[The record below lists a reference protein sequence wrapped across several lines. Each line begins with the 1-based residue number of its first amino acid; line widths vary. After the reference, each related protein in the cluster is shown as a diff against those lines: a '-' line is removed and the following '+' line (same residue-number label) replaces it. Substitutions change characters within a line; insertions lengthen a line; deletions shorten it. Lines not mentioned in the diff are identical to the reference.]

1 MRQASG
7 KCLTQAQASGKSV
20 ALVGVV
26 LAQGLLKQALV
37 DLAECDGQ
45 RLLVVLVFDQRAD
58 VLQQALVK
66 LGEVGKWPERT
77 WNRRASSGRRSA
89 GLRDHQGSGQCQKP
103 LFISPDLENLSQRGE
118 YRGLGRLLPRK
129 FMCEKR
135 YVFENSTIRLLTSG
149 VSLAKA

>member
-37 DLAECDGQ
+37 DLAERDGQ

-58 VLQQALVK
+58 VLQQAH
-66 LGEVGKWPERT
+66 
-77 WNRRASSGRRSA
+77 
-89 GLRDHQGSGQCQKP
+89 D
-103 LFISPDLENLSQRGE
+103 
-118 YRGLGRLLPRK
+118 
-129 FMCEKR
+129 
-135 YVFENSTIRLLTSG
+135 
-149 VSLAKA
+149 